1 MDKHFGKLFGTIF
14 SGLEHDVL
22 AKAKSGDIHEEDHIT
37 SALFERAEERINLFA
52 EEMSTN
58 DQLNRLTILA
68 RHFQG
73 RGAKSDEF
81 FSGADGAVVLRI
93 RLASLEIQKI
103 YLFQAKKS
111 TQKKFN
117 AHAITQRD
125 RMLRCTPDCFFLI
138 YSPENINF
146 VSAFLVEEG
155 DKYIDLPHKG
165 LTEFNQDF
173 FNCFIGDHFNGYPD
187 LPYSRP
193 WRYWPYDYPP
203 AKDNLFIEVVERT
216 S

>member
-1 MDKHFGKLFGTIF
+1 V
-14 SGLEHDVL
+14 SN
-22 AKAKSGDIHEEDHIT
+22 GDINEEDHIT
-37 SALFERAEERINLFA
+37 TTLFTLAQERINLFG
-52 EEMSTN
+52 ERIGTQGTL
-58 DQLNRLTILA
+58 DKLTISA

-73 RGAKSDEF
+73 RGSGSDEF
-81 FSGADGAVVLRI
+81 FSGADGAVALHI

-111 TQKKFN
+111 TQRKFN
-117 AHAITQRD
+117 DHAITQRD
-125 RMLRCTPDCFFLI
+125 RMLRCSPDSFFLV
-138 YSPENINF
+138 YSPKDIKF
-146 VSAFLVEEG
+146 ISAFLVEEG
-155 DKYIDLPHKG
+155 NKYTDIPRKG
-165 LTEFNQDF
+165 FVEFNQDF

-203 AKDNLFIEVVERT
+203 AKNNLFIEVTERA